1 MQQVEATWAVEA
13 WAVACLVMAVAVVA
27 LVVVVAAAW
36 LARVVVVC
44 DGIVVVND
52 V

>member
-1 MQQVEATWAVEA
+1 MIAQKRTGWADAAKASGSCSAKMMSGEEE
-13 WAVACLVMAVAVVA
+13 VMEVVM
-27 LVVVVAAAW
+27 VV
-36 LARVVVVC
+36 VVVVC